1 MDREPGQLQSV
12 DLQSIGC
19 GLATQQQQGL
29 CCCSGFSPVGVSWGS
44 SAVEVLGL
52 VIALAEHGLE
62 GEGASV
68 VVACGLGS
76 CGAQAW
82 LLCGMWNLLRLGIE
96 TVSPAFTSGFF
107 TSKPPGM
114 PQQPHI

>member
-82 LLCGMWNLLRLGIE
+82 LLCGMWNLLSRDRNC
-96 TVSPAFTSGFF
+96 VSCIY
-107 TSKPPGM
+107 KW
-114 PQQPHI
+114 ILY